1 MAPETITALSFTNGS
16 VLISWKDSSMG
27 WKTSKRR
34 VKVIDEN
41 AKTLMTALSRNNQNE
56 LLVPSSDL
64 EADQT
69 YELSF
74 APEGPNIPDFIQE
87 FSTTL
92 ALCKFFFIPELPNV
106 RNGLSSFVHSLLSF
120 LIARLARSDPR
131 NHFSVV
137 KKKLFVS
144 IYSILAYFTMFSFRV
159 LTCLRIV

>member
-106 RNGLSSFVHSLLSF
+106 RNGLASFIIFKFAYPYVLKNQHTF
-120 LIARLARSDPR
+120 LTV
-131 NHFSVV
+131 N
-137 KKKLFVS
+137 
-144 IYSILAYFTMFSFRV
+144 
-159 LTCLRIV
+159 

>member
-92 ALCKFFFIPELPNV
+92 ALCKFFFIPYEMV
-106 RNGLSSFVHSLLSF
+106 C
-120 LIARLARSDPR
+120 
-131 NHFSVV
+131 
-137 KKKLFVS
+137 
-144 IYSILAYFTMFSFRV
+144 RV
-159 LTCLRIV
+159 LCSFFVIFSTEMSPNCS

>member
-41 AKTLMTALSRNNQNE
+41 AKILMTALSRNNQNE

-64 EADQT
+64 KADQT

-92 ALCKFFFIPELPNV
+92 ALCKCCLLFAN
-106 RNGLSSFVHSLLSF
+106 LSF
-120 LIARLARSDPR
+120 LHMKNFLYVFFEI
-131 NHFSVV
+131 
-137 KKKLFVS
+137 K
-144 IYSILAYFTMFSFRV
+144 
-159 LTCLRIV
+159 